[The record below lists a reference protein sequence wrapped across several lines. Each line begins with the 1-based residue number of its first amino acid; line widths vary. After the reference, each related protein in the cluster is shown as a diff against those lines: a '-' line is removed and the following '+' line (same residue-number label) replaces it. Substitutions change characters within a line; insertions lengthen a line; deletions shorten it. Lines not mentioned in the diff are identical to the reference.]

1 MFLTIA
7 YGGIDIKMTHTRKQ
21 YTLLEY
27 THPSRTSFS
36 HIHRMCSLT
45 SSEAVRSNY
54 WRRHMFCSFSWICE

>member
-54 WRRHMFCSFSWICE
+54 